1 MEKKKKRYS
10 EELKYRKLT
19 HCESKIK
26 RVEIRRESNLK
37 VPDGK

>member
-19 HCESKIK
+19 HWELEKK
-26 RVEIRRESNLK
+26 RVEIRRESNLR